1 MDVDFTPELAQ
12 LLTISSRI
20 AMAIRARVP
29 FDLSDPNGRHGS
41 DPFWLADAIHGFGDL
56 AKAVTAGYWSIVA
69 SECQDVLRQFNE
81 YRTRPSDELGSPM
94 TTFQRVGVDLTQIES
109 VIRSIQGK
117 ALAAHRAVR
126 VDALAPTQSR
136 AQRKRA

>member
-1 MDVDFTPELAQ
+1 MNVDFTAELAK

-20 AMAIRARVP
+20 AMSIRSRVP
-29 FDLSDPNGRHGS
+29 FDPSDPNGRHGS
-41 DPFWLADAIHGFGDL
+41 DPFWLSDAIHGFGEL
-56 AKAVTAGYWSIVA
+56 AECVAAREWSLTDA
-69 SECQDVLRQFNE
+69 ECQRALRQFQE
-81 YRTRPSDELGSPM
+81 YRTRPSDELGSPSV
-94 TTFQRVGVDLTQIES
+94 TFKRVGVDLAQIES

-117 ALAAHRAVR
+117 ALAAHRAGR